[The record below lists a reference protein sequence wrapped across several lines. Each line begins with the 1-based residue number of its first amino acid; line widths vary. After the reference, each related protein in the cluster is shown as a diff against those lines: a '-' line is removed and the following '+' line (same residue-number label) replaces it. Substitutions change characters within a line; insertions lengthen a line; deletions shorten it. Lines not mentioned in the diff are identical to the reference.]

1 MESVKKQMEQLCKQL
16 SLDIRRRAE
25 GHNTLDAIRH
35 MMFTGNPG
43 VGKTTVSRDGP
54 EMSPRWAEIGRDE
67 PR

>member
-43 VGKTTVSRDGP
+43 VGKTTVREMGP
-54 EMSPRWAEIGRDE
+54 R
-67 PR
+67 